1 MLMIAEILLTIRAWK
16 KGWRVRALLPMGI
29 ALGVCIFM
37 GAAAGASG
45 GSADDLLGLAL
56 LIELLGVVALIVRFL
71 SECLDSLRSMSP
83 ARGPV
88 SKKAC
93 INSGAFAICRIF

>member
-56 LIELLGVVALIVRFL
+56 LIELLGVVALIVM
-71 SECLDSLRSMSP
+71 C
-83 ARGPV
+83 ARGPSHAISPAYPIIANEV
-88 SKKAC
+88 KAVD
-93 INSGAFAICRIF
+93 